1 MAAVAGTG
9 VGFAVVPDSPPSFV
23 EFVAPPALE
32 AAPTLA
38 VLDQPVTEAVDVGVA
53 ESQTTTSTDRF
64 FVLRIISPLGKVS
77 DASPLRESQLND
89 LPSLFKKLPDG
100 HYQVYLS
107 EGGHE
112 RLVID
117 VIVRQGRPV
126 DSSEDSGGAGDRPP
140 TSQIDSDQ
148 ANGLTDADSS
158 AAKDTGATA
167 PEKLPANNSIQPA
180 TGGNNKSTPPA
191 GPTPGATQ
199 TPPAIPA
206 AAHGT
211 PTAATGRDRTG
222 SLWSKE
228 WAALAAAGAAAA
240 AAVAVNPR
248 QTDEVMETL
257 SKRSLSKSGR
267 LSRWLRKSAN
277 VE

>member
-1 MAAVAGTG
+1 M
-9 VGFAVVPDSPPSFV
+9 
-23 EFVAPPALE
+23 
-32 AAPTLA
+32 
-38 VLDQPVTEAVDVGVA
+38 LDQPVTEAVDVGVA

-112 RLVID
+112 RLVIN

-167 PEKLPANNSIQPA
+167 LEKLPANNSIQPA

-199 TPPAIPA
+199 TPPPIPA

-211 PTAATGRDRTG
+211 PTAATNRDRTG
-222 SLWSKE
+222 SLWSKRVGRFGCGRRGHRGRRRRE
-228 WAALAAAGAAAA
+228 SAADRRGHGNIEQAIALQKRSAFALAAKIGECRIGTQFSHPTSDFLPCPLALIA
-240 AAVAVNPR
+240 
-248 QTDEVMETL
+248 TL
-257 SKRSLSKSGR
+257 ICRNR
-267 LSRWLRKSAN
+267 R
-277 VE
+277 